1 MHARTTSYAPN
12 PMCETTC
19 NGIFLD
25 DRIKRAAEL
34 DRLIAVTPMSQ
45 RTAMVT
51 SFDCDGSYGEKNGT
65 IRAFSFLLTIVFVS
79 LELQFKGTQHN
90 PFEWID
96 DPGLREVWE
105 RLH

>member
-51 SFDCDGSYGEKNGT
+51 SFDCDGSYGEKKWDHQGVQLPADNCICEFG
-65 IRAFSFLLTIVFVS
+65 AAV
-79 LELQFKGTQHN
+79 
-90 PFEWID
+90 
-96 DPGLREVWE
+96 
-105 RLH
+105 